1 MLHFN
6 QNQFTETTDT
16 LTSYP
21 YRPYRFNIPK
31 KIKEKKKKREPES
44 MTGCHQR
51 KEGGR
56 EGGGSFI
63 PFPFRMTYRL
73 VVQVVKTFFFKFVNR
88 Y

>member
-31 KIKEKKKKREPES
+31 KIKEKKKRENL
-44 MTGCHQR
+44 R
-51 KEGGR
+51 VWLDVIKERR
-56 EGGGSFI
+56 EGEREGEVLSPS
-63 PFPFRMTYRL
+63 PFEWHIG
-73 VVQVVKTFFFKFVNR
+73 
-88 Y
+88 